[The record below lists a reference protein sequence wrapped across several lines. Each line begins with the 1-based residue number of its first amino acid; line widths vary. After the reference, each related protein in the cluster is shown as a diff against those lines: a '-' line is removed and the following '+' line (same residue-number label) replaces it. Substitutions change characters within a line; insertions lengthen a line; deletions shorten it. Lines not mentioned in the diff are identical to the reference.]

1 MNHSTFVNL
10 LQDFN
15 LEGLR
20 SLFITQNKAA
30 HPNATSYASECGHY
44 SLKFDPKNQRA
55 YVHTKV
61 ADYQFYNNRPDKLEP
76 EYKLDSVHVSGH
88 GSYFQHHCPSP
99 LKWERLAFEEED
111 GTTIHQKLEQYRSS
125 KIIPILWVLPY
136 FLMDKYLTD
145 VIHSENTPF
154 GNIFYTKDGEL
165 IPRVWES
172 RQPADKVY
180 IKPEKAGTIMKE
192 VERWKD
198 MGGEFFFKESSF

>member
-1 MNHSTFVNL
+1 MNHSTFVSL
-10 LQDFN
+10 LQDSN

-30 HPNATSYASECGHY
+30 QPDANSYASECGHY
-44 SLKFDPKNQRA
+44 SLKFDPQNQRA

-61 ADYQFYNNRPDKLEP
+61 ADYQFYNNRPDKPEP

-88 GSYFQHHCPSP
+88 GSYFKHHCQSP
-99 LKWERLAFEEED
+99 LEWERLAFEEED
-111 GTTIHQKLEQYRSS
+111 GTTIHQKLEQYRSGEL
-125 KIIPILWVLPY
+125 IPILWVLPY
-136 FLMDKYLTD
+136 FLTGKYLTE

-172 RQPADKVY
+172 RQPAEKIY
-180 IKPEKAGTIMKE
+180 IKPEKAGTIMRE